1 MRPRRFADEVEVL
14 HWWTS
19 GGEAA
24 ALDVLKK
31 NLESQGVTWK
41 DMPVAGGG
49 GEAAMTA
56 LRARVT
62 AGNPPTAVQ
71 MLGFDI
77 TDWAK
82 QGVLGDL
89 TRSPTKEGWDKVV
102 PTALQN
108 FSKYDGKWIAAPV
121 NVHSTNWVWIN
132 KKALDAAGGKA
143 PETWDELIAVLDK
156 MKANGITPLA
166 HGGQAWQ
173 DATIFDAVVLSLGTD
188 FYKSAMIDLDPA
200 ALGGDKMEEAFDRM
214 AKLRTY
220 VDDNFSGRDWNLASA
235 MVIEG
240 KAGMQ
245 IMGDWAKGE
254 FLKAG
259 KKPGTDFVCIRFP
272 GTQGAVTFNSD
283 QFMMFKVGD
292 DQTRTR
298 SCRWRPTSRARTSSR
313 PSTSSRARCRRAPTC
328 RTTPSTIAA
337 RRASPISPKPTAS
350 GTLFGSMAHGHAA
363 PAAVKNALYDVVTR
377 HFNGELDAE
386 PTPPRSWPRR
396 SPAPRADR
404 SNRSAPAAGRGTAS
418 MPGRRPWRRHASRRR
433 GSRAARRRLQE
444 LLPKLV
450 LAPSFALILLFV
462 YGFILFTG
470 VLSFTGSKLLPTSR
484 TWVGF
489 GNYVRLFK
497 HPNW

>member
-1 MRPRRFADEVEVL
+1 MRKLLIGTMLSGALTAGYAAPSFADEVEVL

-31 NLESQGVTWK
+31 KLESQGVTWK

-62 AGNPPTAVQ
+62 AGDPPTAVQ
-71 MLGFDI
+71 ALGFDI

-82 QGVLGDL
+82 QGVVGDL
-89 TRSPTKEGWDKVV
+89 TDIATKEGWDKVI
-102 PTALQN
+102 PAALQQ

-121 NVHSTNWVWIN
+121 NVHSTNWIWIN

-156 MKANGITPLA
+156 MKANGISPIG

-173 DATIFDAVVLSLGTD
+173 DATIFDAVVLAEGTD
-188 FYKSAMIDLDPA
+188 FYKQSMIDLDPA
-200 ALGGDKMEEAFDRM
+200 ALNSDKMVEVFDHM
-214 AKLRTY
+214 AKLREY
-220 VDDNFSGRDWNLASA
+220 VDADFSGRDWNLASA

-245 IMGDWAKGE
+245 FMGDWAKGE

-259 KKPGTDFVCIRFP
+259 QKPGVDFVCIRFP

-292 DQTRTR
+292 AEKKAQDLMASDIESPDFQ
-298 SCRWRPTSRARTSSR
+298 SAFNVVKGSAPARTDV
-313 PSTSSRARCRRAPTC
+313 PNTAFDDCGKKA
-328 RTTPSTIAA
+328 IADLA
-337 RRASPISPKPTAS
+337 EADKN
-350 GTLFGSMAHGHAA
+350 GKLFGSMAHGHAN
-363 PAAVKNALYDVVTR
+363 PAAVKNAMYDVITR
-377 HFNGELDAE
+377 HFNGEMDSKAAAAALAE
-386 PTPPRSWPRR
+386 
-396 SPAPRADR
+396 AV
-404 SNRSAPAAGRGTAS
+404 AAAKG
-418 MPGRRPWRRHASRRR
+418 
-433 GSRAARRRLQE
+433 
-444 LLPKLV
+444 
-450 LAPSFALILLFV
+450 
-462 YGFILFTG
+462 
-470 VLSFTGSKLLPTSR
+470 
-484 TWVGF
+484 
-489 GNYVRLFK
+489 
-497 HPNW
+497 